1 MLMQQSGNAWG
12 DAVKSVGRTGK
23 EEIEFALYKNDDYV
37 LLPVMLLTGKLDILI
52 INTTIIHSVSDK
64 EEN

>member
-1 MLMQQSGNAWG
+1 M
-12 DAVKSVGRTGK
+12 GRTGK